1 MTAPAVRQD
10 VTRGEIVHAFVWLCL
25 FAMISALLEVAYLR
39 CPLTWAAAFGF
50 NMVLTKT
57 AKLWTRSLLAQCI
70 PLASWVVGV
79 VLAHWVIP
87 GADMQLVPVSPATV
101 ALVVAGAVGGI
112 HPLLVCPVGRR

>member
-10 VTRGEIVHAFVWLCL
+10 VTRGEIMHAFVWLCL
-25 FAMISALLEVAYLR
+25 FAVISALLQVVYLR

-79 VLAHWVIP
+79 VLARWAVP
-87 GADMQLVPVSPATV
+87 GADMQLVLVSPATV
-101 ALVVAGAVGGI
+101 ALVVAGVVGGVR
-112 HPLLVCPVGRR
+112 PLLVCPVGRR